1 MFKDTTK
8 SLFSR
13 VADFSGEKIE
23 GLKGIFFEK
32 NVDDDEIELDTHHLK
47 SSSRTRPSKQKHP
60 LIPEDLSSNAEEY
73 EGIDCSRNLVVT
85 STTLFRKGPIP
96 IEHLSHREQNRLS
109 ERGCLQEWDDSRQA
123 TSDNHLAFIDPSSKS
138 LLTYFARSV
147 SYS

>member
-1 MFKDTTK
+1 MFKDTFNRIAN
-8 SLFSR
+8 FSE
-13 VADFSGEKIE
+13 EKV
-23 GLKGIFFEK
+23 GNLKGFFFGEGSD
-32 NVDDDEIELDTHHLK
+32 VSEYELDHFNTQEQKQHTKQALK
-47 SSSRTRPSKQKHP
+47 RNT
-60 LIPEDLSSNAEEY
+60 LIPEDLSSNGEEY

-138 LLTYFARSV
+138 LLTYFARFIIH
-147 SYS
+147 